1 MKTYFNIFLFLIF
14 LTGIAGAQSDD
25 SKTKTNKKSG
35 NIDNLISQTGL
46 NGLMGQ
52 FVKGIN
58 TSSFSDGKTGKNEVL
73 GMLKGVNASDYL
85 KYAGVIGSLA
95 GALKGSAF
103 LPDWAS
109 NESGVLDQLQNA
121 ASIADVAGGLLE
133 MSSMLDPS
141 SFTKS
146 FKKKKSSWSSALN
159 ALSFL
164 K

>member
-103 LPDWAS
+103 LRDCFGKCS
-109 NESGVLDQLQNA
+109 FNSRCRRRFTG
-121 ASIADVAGGLLE
+121 DVKYVR
-133 MSSMLDPS
+133 SV
-141 SFTKS
+141 F
-146 FKKKKSSWSSALN
+146 FYKK
-159 ALSFL
+159 F
-164 K
+164 